1 MSAED
6 YSGAGWNF
14 VHRLN
19 EMHAASDEVPND
31 MPIMDNL
38 MKYIE
43 RWAMFLKRPLY
54 SCQSHFHTGAKTP
67 GLSKNNLFDCHDDSQ
82 SG

>member
-6 YSGAGWNF
+6 YSGARGNF

-19 EMHAASDEVPND
+19 EVHAASDEVPND

-43 RWAMFLKRPLY
+43 RRAMLLKRPLY
-54 SCQSHFHTGAKTP
+54 GRQSHFHTSAKTP
-67 GLSKNNLFDCHDDSQ
+67 GLGKNNLFDCHDDFQ